1 MAEIY
6 NDEDIII
13 PPIDDVVGT
22 LADVDVPC
30 DNNTCP
36 VGVEPILDDPNP
48 SPLSDDTLGDTTGE
62 IKNVPVLPEIEYTI
76 NNYLGTIQESVVSI
90 WKYHL
95 STNKHYIHVEL
106 DTLYHQMLD
115 YVDAV
120 IEQYQGIIV
129 GIVPATDYVNVLNV
143 AEYDYLTY
151 LQALRQFVIIG
162 RKKVFSEEL
171 TELWS
176 TIDDIISALDSTI
189 YKLSAFKE
197 EPVLTFEA
205 YCYEMEHNK
214 LNENC
219 GHCKNCD
226 NNEEE
231 EEE

>member
-6 NDEDIII
+6 NDEDII
-13 PPIDDVVGT
+13 GT
-22 LADVDVPC
+22 LAGVDIPC
-30 DNNTCP
+30 DDDTYP
-36 VGVEPILDDPNP
+36 VGVEPILNDPTP

-62 IKNVPVLPEIEYTI
+62 IENVPVLPEIEYTI

-115 YVDAV
+115 YVDSV
-120 IEQYQGIIV
+120 IEQYQGVIV

-171 TELWS
+171 TEIWS

-197 EPVLTFEA
+197 EPILTFEA

-226 NNEEE
+226 DDNEEE